1 MNAQAIQSLRGADF
15 DGDGDRE
22 LIASFG
28 GPSSSTSAIL
38 VCDVDAMGVPSGCR
52 DLLSDIVALE
62 PATLGCFDAVPGRFA
77 FRSVTSVATAA
88 EDLIVLCRD
97 SGTTLYR
104 VSNGADGVHVDV
116 FARLRGSL
124 SSLEVG
130 DVTGD
135 RIPDILGIEGEAG
148 ARSLVVFP
156 QCTNRDTACVGAEV
170 AP

>member
-1 MNAQAIQSLRGADF
+1 
-15 DGDGDRE
+15 
-22 LIASFG
+22 
-28 GPSSSTSAIL
+28 
-38 VCDVDAMGVPSGCR
+38 MGVPSGCR

-62 PATLGCFDAVPGRFA
+62 PATLACFDAVPGRFA